1 MGDEQRQENLN
12 IQNIQEQE
20 SGQMMT
26 GSDCANKSNAVPE
39 MEMKERAVRFETGG
53 FAAIIYAVVTTIC
66 LYKNAYGIMT
76 VLFAAAT
83 IGFLYYVC
91 SHAPQSKAYDNRE
104 DKTSNPR
111 TMGYYIGILLL
122 GVSTFLTADRFLI
135 TCNYI
140 GIYLLSM
147 TVFFSCFC
155 DADKWGVGKYI
166 RAVVGT
172 IFSPLGYLFRGFSDC
187 YVYVKLREKKKS
199 KAIYVLVGVLIA
211 LPFLVLMLIVL
222 SQADA
227 IFKYIVDRSIGNL
240 RLSGNLTGFVMMLVA
255 VFVVVYGIFCKMAI
269 QPPKI
274 ECEEKRM
281 VEPMIGITFCGLL
294 TALYAVFAIIQIL
307 SPFLG
312 KQMLPAGYSY
322 SEYARQGFFQ
332 LLFVAAV
339 NLVIVLVCNRA
350 FAESRVLRTILAVMC
365 GCTYVM
371 IGSSAVR
378 MLMYIRAYRLSYL
391 RVLVLFALLILIALF
406 AGTIIYLYKNTFP
419 LMKYMIFV
427 CGGLYI
433 AFAFSHPDTYVMRYN
448 LACAR
453 DEVQIWLDKDVST
466 EEIEVR
472 LADEIEY
479 MEERSADT
487 TPAVFEFVE
496 WAQARGIWTD
506 ENDDWQISNLLSY
519 HSKMC
524 TGRRG
529 VRTFNVSTYRGKTAL
544 ETYLE
549 D

>member
-1 MGDEQRQENLN
+1 MENEQKQENLN
-12 IQNIQEQE
+12 DQNIQEQE
-20 SGQMMT
+20 PKQMMPYV
-26 GSDCANKSNAVPE
+26 DNQD
-39 MEMKERAVRFETGG
+39 MKERATRFGTGG

-104 DKTSNPR
+104 DKTSNPH
-111 TMGYYIGILLL
+111 TMIYYIGILLL

-147 TVFFSCFC
+147 TVFFTCFC

-166 RAVVGT
+166 RAVLGAV
-172 IFSPLGYLFRGFSDC
+172 FSLLGYLFRGFSDC
-187 YVYVKLREKKKS
+187 YVYVRQREKKKS

-222 SQADA
+222 SEADA

-240 RLSGNLTGFVMMLVA
+240 QLSGNLAGFVMMLVA
-255 VFVVVYGIFCKMAI
+255 VFVIVYGIFCKMVI

-274 ECEEKRM
+274 DCEEKRM

-350 FAESRVLRTILAVMC
+350 FAESRVLRTILTIMC

-378 MLMYIRAYRLSYL
+378 MLMYIRAYHLTYL
-391 RVLVLFALLILIALF
+391 RVLVLFGLLVLVVLF
-406 AGTIIYLYKNTFP
+406 TGTIIYLYKNTFP
-419 LMKYMIFV
+419 LMKYMIV
-427 CGGLYI
+427 ACGGLYI
-433 AFAFSHPDTYVMRYN
+433 AFALSHPDTYIARYN

-453 DEVQIWLDKDVST
+453 ADVQTWMAEDVDT
-466 EEIEVR
+466 DDMEIR
-472 LADEIEY
+472 LIDLMQYDLQAG
-479 MEERSADT
+479 SADR
-487 TPAVFEFVE
+487 TPAVFEFLE

-506 ENDDWQISNLLSY
+506 ENDDEAQSLLTYHSNL
-519 HSKMC
+519 C
-524 TGRRG
+524 TSRRG
-529 VRTFNVSTYRGKTAL
+529 IRTFNVSTYRGKTAL
-544 ETYLE
+544 ENYLE
-549 D
+549 N

>member
-1 MGDEQRQENLN
+1 MGEKQENLN
-12 IQNIQEQE
+12 DQNIQGQE
-20 SGQMMT
+20 PNQT
-26 GSDCANKSNAVPE
+26 IVYSNMSNVVPDQD
-39 MEMKERAVRFETGG
+39 MKERATRFGTSG

-111 TMGYYIGILLL
+111 TMVYYIGILLL
-122 GVSTFLTADRFLI
+122 GVSTFLTGDGFLI
-135 TCNYI
+135 VCNYI

-155 DADKWGVGKYI
+155 DAEKWGVWKYI
-166 RAVVGT
+166 RAVIGT
-172 IFSPLGYLFRGFSDC
+172 VFSPLGYLFRGFSDC

-211 LPFLVLMLIVL
+211 LPFLVLMLLVL

-240 RLSGNLTGFVMMLVA
+240 RLSGNLAGFVMMLVA
-255 VFVVVYGIFCKMAI
+255 VFVIVYGIFCKMVI

-274 ECEEKRM
+274 DCEEKRM

-350 FAESRVLRTILAVMC
+350 FAESRVLRTILTIMC

-378 MLMYIRAYRLSYL
+378 MLMYIQAYRLSYL
-391 RVLVLFALLILIALF
+391 RVLVLFALLVLITLF

-419 LMKYMIFV
+419 LMKYMILV

-433 AFAFSHPDTYVMRYN
+433 VFALSHPDTYVMRYN

-453 DEVQIWLDKDVST
+453 ADVRTWLDADVDT

-472 LADEIEY
+472 LADEFQY
-479 MEERSADT
+479 MEEHSADT
-487 TPAVFEFVE
+487 TPAVFEFVD

-506 ENDDWQISNLLSY
+506 ENDEWQISNLLSY
-519 HSKMC
+519 HSEMC
-524 TGRRG
+524 TSRRG

-544 ETYLE
+544 EDYL
-549 D
+549 DN

>member
-1 MGDEQRQENLN
+1 MSVPDADMKQRA
-12 IQNIQEQE
+12 
-20 SGQMMT
+20 
-26 GSDCANKSNAVPE
+26 D
-39 MEMKERAVRFETGG
+39 RFRTGG
-53 FAAIIYAVVTTIC
+53 FAAVIYAVVTTIC

-104 DKTSNPR
+104 DKTSNPH
-111 TMGYYIGILLL
+111 TMIYYIGILLL

-147 TVFFSCFC
+147 TVFFTCFC

-166 RAVVGT
+166 RAVLGT
-172 IFSPLGYLFRGFSDC
+172 VFSPLGYLFRGFSDC
-187 YVYVKLREKKKS
+187 YVYVKLREKKRS

-227 IFKYIVDRSIGNL
+227 IFKYMVDRSIGNL
-240 RLSGNLTGFVMMLVA
+240 RLSGNLAGFVMMLVA
-255 VFVVVYGIFCKMAI
+255 VFIIVYGIFCKMVI

-274 ECEEKRM
+274 ACEEKRM
-281 VEPMIGITFCGLL
+281 IEPMIGITFCGLL
-294 TALYAVFAIIQIL
+294 TALYVVFAVIQIL

-350 FAESRVLRTILAVMC
+350 FAESRVLRTILAIMC

-371 IGSSAVR
+371 IASSAVR
-378 MLMYIRAYRLSYL
+378 MLMYIRAYHLTYL
-391 RVLVLFALLILIALF
+391 RVLVLFGLLVLVVLF
-406 AGTIIYLYKNTFP
+406 TGTIIYLYKNTFP
-419 LMKYMIFV
+419 LMKYMIV
-427 CGGLYI
+427 ACGGLYI
-433 AFAFSHPDTYVMRYN
+433 AFALSHPDTYIARYN

-453 DEVQIWLDKDVST
+453 ADVQTWMAEDVDT

-472 LADEIEY
+472 LADELSY

-487 TPAVFEFVE
+487 TPAVFEFVD

-506 ENDDWQISNLLSY
+506 ENDVWQISDLLSY
-519 HSKMC
+519 HSEMC
-524 TGRRG
+524 TSRRG
-529 VRTFNVSTYRGKTAL
+529 VRKFNVSTYRGKTAL
-544 ETYLE
+544 EDYL
-549 D
+549 DN

>member
-1 MGDEQRQENLN
+1 MGEEQKQENLN
-12 IQNIQEQE
+12 NQNIQEQE
-20 SGQMMT
+20 TKQMI
-26 GSDCANKSNAVPE
+26 SYADNKDMRN
-39 MEMKERAVRFETGG
+39 RAARFGTGG
-53 FAAIIYAVVTTIC
+53 FAAIIYAIVTTIC

-111 TMGYYIGILLL
+111 TMSYYIGILLL
-122 GVSTFLTADRFLI
+122 GVSTFLTGDGFLI
-135 TCNYI
+135 VCNYI

-147 TVFFSCFC
+147 TVFFTCFC
-155 DADKWGVGKYI
+155 DAEKWSVGKYI
-166 RAVVGT
+166 RAVLGT
-172 IFSPLGYLFRGFSDC
+172 VFSPFGYLFRGFSDC

-211 LPFLVLMLIVL
+211 LPFLALMLIVL

-240 RLSGNLTGFVMMLVA
+240 RLSGNLAGFVMMLIA
-255 VFVVVYGIFCKMAI
+255 VFVIVYGIFCKMVI
-269 QPPKI
+269 QPPKVDR
-274 ECEEKRM
+274 EEKRM
-281 VEPMIGITFCGLL
+281 IEPMIGITFCGLL

-307 SPFLG
+307 LPFLG

-322 SEYARQGFFQ
+322 SQYARQGFFQ
-332 LLFVAAV
+332 LLFVAVV

-350 FAESRVLRTILAVMC
+350 FAENRVLRMILTIMC

-378 MLMYIRAYRLSYL
+378 MLMYIQAYRLSYL
-391 RVLVLFALLILIALF
+391 RVLVLFALLVLIALF
-406 AGTIIYLYKNTFP
+406 AGTIIYLYKNAFP

-433 AFAFSHPDTYVMRYN
+433 VFALSHPDTYVMRYN

-453 DEVQIWLDKDVST
+453 ADVQTWLDADVDT

-472 LADEIEY
+472 LADDFQY

-487 TPAVFEFVE
+487 TPAVFEFID

-506 ENDDWQISNLLSY
+506 EDDSWQIANLLSY
-519 HSKMC
+519 HSEMC
-524 TGRRG
+524 TSRRG
-529 VRTFNVSTYRGKTAL
+529 VRTFNVSTYRGKVAL
-544 ETYLE
+544 EDYL
-549 D
+549 DN

>member
-1 MGDEQRQENLN
+1 MGEEQKQENLN
-12 IQNIQEQE
+12 NQNIQEQE
-20 SGQMMT
+20 TKQMI
-26 GSDCANKSNAVPE
+26 SYADNKDMRN
-39 MEMKERAVRFETGG
+39 RAARFGTGG
-53 FAAIIYAVVTTIC
+53 FAAIIYAIVTTIC
-66 LYKNAYGIMT
+66 MYKNAYGIMPA
-76 VLFAAAT
+76 LFAAAT
-83 IGFLYYVC
+83 IGFLSYVC

-111 TMGYYIGILLL
+111 TMSYYIGILLL
-122 GVSTFLTADRFLI
+122 GVSTFLTGDGFLI
-135 TCNYI
+135 VCNYI

-147 TVFFSCFC
+147 TVFFTCFC
-155 DADKWGVGKYI
+155 DAEKWSVGKYI
-166 RAVVGT
+166 RAVLGT
-172 IFSPLGYLFRGFSDC
+172 VFSPFGYLFRGFSDC

-211 LPFLVLMLIVL
+211 LPFLALMLIVL

-240 RLSGNLTGFVMMLVA
+240 RLSGNLAGFVMMLIA
-255 VFVVVYGIFCKMAI
+255 VFVIVYGIFCKMVI
-269 QPPKI
+269 QPPKVDR
-274 ECEEKRM
+274 EEKRM
-281 VEPMIGITFCGLL
+281 IEPMIGITFCGLL

-307 SPFLG
+307 LPFLG

-322 SEYARQGFFQ
+322 SQYARQGFFQ
-332 LLFVAAV
+332 LLFVAVV

-350 FAESRVLRTILAVMC
+350 FAENRVLRMILTIMC

-378 MLMYIRAYRLSYL
+378 MLMYIQAYRLSYL
-391 RVLVLFALLILIALF
+391 RVLVLFALLVLIALF
-406 AGTIIYLYKNTFP
+406 AGTIIYLYKNAFP

-433 AFAFSHPDTYVMRYN
+433 VFALSHPDTYVMRYN

-453 DEVQIWLDKDVST
+453 ADVQTWLDADVDT

-472 LADEIEY
+472 LADDFQY

-487 TPAVFEFVE
+487 TPAVFEFID

-506 ENDDWQISNLLSY
+506 EDDSWQISNLLSY
-519 HSKMC
+519 HSEMC
-524 TGRRG
+524 TSRRG
-529 VRTFNVSTYRGKTAL
+529 VRTFNVSTYRGKVAL
-544 ETYLE
+544 EDYL
-549 D
+549 DN

>member
-1 MGDEQRQENLN
+1 MGEEQKQENLN
-12 IQNIQEQE
+12 NQNIQEQE
-20 SGQMMT
+20 TKQMI
-26 GSDCANKSNAVPE
+26 SYADNKDMRN
-39 MEMKERAVRFETGG
+39 RAARFGTGG
-53 FAAIIYAVVTTIC
+53 FAAIIYAIVTTIC
-66 LYKNAYGIMT
+66 LYNNAYGIMK

-111 TMGYYIGILLL
+111 TMSYYIGILLL
-122 GVSTFLTADRFLI
+122 GVSTFLTGDGFLI
-135 TCNYI
+135 VCNYI

-147 TVFFSCFC
+147 TVFFTCFC
-155 DADKWGVGKYI
+155 DAEKWSVGKYI
-166 RAVVGT
+166 RAVLGT
-172 IFSPLGYLFRGFSDC
+172 VFSPFGYLFRGFSDC

-211 LPFLVLMLIVL
+211 LPFLALMLIVL

-240 RLSGNLTGFVMMLVA
+240 RLSGNLAGFVMMLIA
-255 VFVVVYGIFCKMAI
+255 VFVIVYGIFCKMVI
-269 QPPKI
+269 QPPKVDR
-274 ECEEKRM
+274 EEKRM
-281 VEPMIGITFCGLL
+281 IEPMIGITFCGLL

-307 SPFLG
+307 LPFLG

-322 SEYARQGFFQ
+322 SQYARQGFFQ
-332 LLFVAAV
+332 LLFVAVV

-350 FAESRVLRTILAVMC
+350 FAENRVLRMILTIMC

-378 MLMYIRAYRLSYL
+378 MLMYIQAYRLSYL
-391 RVLVLFALLILIALF
+391 RVLVLFALLVLIALF
-406 AGTIIYLYKNTFP
+406 AGTIIYLYKNAFP

-433 AFAFSHPDTYVMRYN
+433 VFALSHPDTYVMRYN

-453 DEVQIWLDKDVST
+453 ADVQTWLDADVDT

-472 LADEIEY
+472 LADDFQY

-487 TPAVFEFVE
+487 TPAVFEFID

-506 ENDDWQISNLLSY
+506 EDDSWQISNLLSY
-519 HSKMC
+519 HSEMC
-524 TGRRG
+524 TSRRG
-529 VRTFNVSTYRGKTAL
+529 VRTFNVSTYRGKVAL
-544 ETYLE
+544 EDYL
-549 D
+549 DN

>member
-1 MGDEQRQENLN
+1 MGEEQKQENLN
-12 IQNIQEQE
+12 NQNIQEQE
-20 SGQMMT
+20 TKQMI
-26 GSDCANKSNAVPE
+26 SYADNKDMRN
-39 MEMKERAVRFETGG
+39 RAARFGTGG
-53 FAAIIYAVVTTIC
+53 FAAIIYAIVTTIC

-111 TMGYYIGILLL
+111 TMSYYIGILLL
-122 GVSTFLTADRFLI
+122 GVSTFLTGDGFLI
-135 TCNYI
+135 VCNYI

-147 TVFFSCFC
+147 TVFFTCFC
-155 DADKWGVGKYI
+155 DAEKWSVGKYI
-166 RAVVGT
+166 RAVLGT
-172 IFSPLGYLFRGFSDC
+172 VFSPFGYLFRGFSDC

-211 LPFLVLMLIVL
+211 LPFLALMLIVL

-240 RLSGNLTGFVMMLVA
+240 RLSGNLAGFVMMLIA
-255 VFVVVYGIFCKMAI
+255 VFVIVYGIFCKMVI
-269 QPPKI
+269 QPPKVDR
-274 ECEEKRM
+274 EEKRM
-281 VEPMIGITFCGLL
+281 IEPMIGITFCGLL

-307 SPFLG
+307 LPFLG

-322 SEYARQGFFQ
+322 SQYARQGFFQ
-332 LLFVAAV
+332 LLFVAVV

-350 FAESRVLRTILAVMC
+350 FAENRVLRMILTIMC

-378 MLMYIRAYRLSYL
+378 MLMYIQAYRLSYL
-391 RVLVLFALLILIALF
+391 RVLVLFALLVLIALF
-406 AGTIIYLYKNTFP
+406 AGTIIYLYKNAFP

-433 AFAFSHPDTYVMRYN
+433 VFALSHPDTYVMRYN

-453 DEVQIWLDKDVST
+453 ADVQTWLDADVDT

-472 LADEIEY
+472 LADDFQY

-487 TPAVFEFVE
+487 TPAVFEFID

-506 ENDDWQISNLLSY
+506 EDDSWQISNLFSY
-519 HSKMC
+519 HSEMC
-524 TGRRG
+524 TSRRG
-529 VRTFNVSTYRGKTAL
+529 VRTFNVSTYRGKVAL
-544 ETYLE
+544 EDYL
-549 D
+549 DN

>member
-1 MGDEQRQENLN
+1 MGEEQKQENLN
-12 IQNIQEQE
+12 NQNIQEQE
-20 SGQMMT
+20 TKQMI
-26 GSDCANKSNAVPE
+26 SYADNKDMRN
-39 MEMKERAVRFETGG
+39 RAARFGTGG
-53 FAAIIYAVVTTIC
+53 FAAIIYAIVTTIC

-111 TMGYYIGILLL
+111 TMSYYIGILLL
-122 GVSTFLTADRFLI
+122 GVSTFLTGDGFLI
-135 TCNYI
+135 VCNYI

-147 TVFFSCFC
+147 TVFFTCFC
-155 DADKWGVGKYI
+155 DAEKWSVGKYI
-166 RAVVGT
+166 RAVLGT
-172 IFSPLGYLFRGFSDC
+172 VFSPFGYLFRGFSDC

-211 LPFLVLMLIVL
+211 LPFLALMLIVL

-240 RLSGNLTGFVMMLVA
+240 RLSGNLAGFVMMLIA
-255 VFVVVYGIFCKMAI
+255 VFVIVYGIFCKMVI
-269 QPPKI
+269 QPPKVDR
-274 ECEEKRM
+274 EEKRM
-281 VEPMIGITFCGLL
+281 IEPMIGITFCGLL

-307 SPFLG
+307 LPFLG

-322 SEYARQGFFQ
+322 SQYARQGFFQ
-332 LLFVAAV
+332 LLFVAVV

-350 FAESRVLRTILAVMC
+350 FAENRVLRMILTIMC

-378 MLMYIRAYRLSYL
+378 MLMYIQAYRLSYL
-391 RVLVLFALLILIALF
+391 RVLVLFALLVLIALF
-406 AGTIIYLYKNTFP
+406 AGTIIYLYKNAFP

-433 AFAFSHPDTYVMRYN
+433 VFALSHPDTYVMRYN

-453 DEVQIWLDKDVST
+453 ADVQTWLDADVDT

-472 LADEIEY
+472 LADDFQY

-487 TPAVFEFVE
+487 TPAVFEFID

-506 ENDDWQISNLLSY
+506 EDDSWQISNLLSY
-519 HSKMC
+519 HSEMC
-524 TGRRG
+524 TSRRG
-529 VRTFNVSTYRGKTAL
+529 VRTFNVSTYRGKVAL
-544 ETYLE
+544 EDYL
-549 D
+549 DN